1 MTTFSIP
8 LAQLAAKINADLETV
23 VQKST
28 LQVFSAV
35 VRKTPVDTGRA
46 RANWNASQNTPN
58 LSTSL
63 SVDQSRG
70 AREAAKGGTFEAGG
84 VSYLSNGLPY
94 IGKLEYGSSKQA
106 PQGMVRTS
114 AAEFADY
121 VQRAVKETK

>member
-8 LAQLAAKINADLETV
+8 LAQLAEKIKADLETV

-28 LQVFSAV
+28 LQVFGAV
-35 VRKTPVDTGRA
+35 VQKTPVKSGRA
-46 RANWNASQNTPN
+46 RANWNASQGTPN
-58 LSTSL
+58 IATSL
-63 SVDQSRG
+63 TVDQSRG
-70 AREAAKGGTFEAGG
+70 GREAAKGGTFAAGG
-84 VSYLSNGLPY
+84 VTFLSNGLPY

-121 VQRAVKETK
+121 VQRAIKETK